1 MHASFFQHFQ
11 HHKAQMAFGV
21 MIVALLVGGK
31 LGLESVLEAPLPRRL
46 ALTPTRA
53 AFQSKFLAQYHMGF
67 NSVLADLLWIQ
78 FLQAHEHE
86 PLQSGKVSWEFV
98 QLDAVTTLDR
108 RFERAF
114 QFGAILLSVLRQDKL
129 GARLILERWVK
140 SRPDEWRPNYLYG
153 YHLYFELGEFEVA
166 SKYILRAA
174 GMEGAPYWLSSLGVR
189 LLGESGAYL
198 QALRVTMDLLAATRD
213 TRAIERLERRV
224 RSLNFELQ
232 KTSWEKSLR
241 LYRLQEKREPRDLSD
256 LAALNAIQARELSAL
271 VHSDR
276 SGEGASP
283 LLQERFEFH
292 YDTRTKEIEPTRTL
306 AELKLDRVGIY
317 RPKGMNND

>member
-1 MHASFFQHFQ
+1 ML
-11 HHKAQMAFGV
+11 
-21 MIVALLVGGK
+21 IGGK
-31 LGLESVLEAPLPRRL
+31 LYIESVAEAPLPRRL

-78 FLQAHEHE
+78 FLQGHEHT
-86 PLQSGKVSWEFV
+86 PLESGKVSWEFV

-140 SRPDEWRPNYLYG
+140 SRPNEWRPNYFYG

-174 GMEGAPYWLSSLGVR
+174 SMEGAPYWLSSLGVR

-198 QALRVTMDLLAATRD
+198 QALRVTLDLLASTRD
-213 TRAIERLERRV
+213 TRAVERLERRV

-232 KTSWEKSLR
+232 KSTWEKSLN
-241 LYRLQEKREPRDLSD
+241 LYRLQKNREPKVLADLEK
-256 LAALNAIQARELSAL
+256 LNAIQARELSGL
-271 VHSDR
+271 VASER
-276 SGEGASP
+276 MGETVNP
-283 LLQERFEFH
+283 LLRERFQFR
-292 YDTRTKEIEPTRTL
+292 YSPRLRSIESTQSL

-317 RPKGMNND
+317 RPKGMPND

>member
-1 MHASFFQHFQ
+1 MSFFPTIHFE
-11 HHKAQMAFGV
+11 KSRVLLGLGLV
-21 MIVALLVGGK
+21 VALIGGK
-31 LGLESVLEAPLPRRL
+31 LYLESHVEAPLPRRL

-78 FLQAHEHE
+78 FLQGHEHT
-86 PLQSGKVSWEFV
+86 PLESGKVSWEFV

-140 SRPDEWRPNYLYG
+140 SRPNEWRPNYFYG

-174 GMEGAPYWLSSLGVR
+174 AMEGAPYWLSSLGVR
-189 LLGESGAYL
+189 LIGESGAYL
-198 QALRVTMDLLAATRD
+198 QALRVTLDLLVATATAVRWSGSNAGHAA
-213 TRAIERLERRV
+213 
-224 RSLNFELQ
+224 
-232 KTSWEKSLR
+232 
-241 LYRLQEKREPRDLSD
+241 
-256 LAALNAIQARELSAL
+256 
-271 VHSDR
+271 
-276 SGEGASP
+276 
-283 LLQERFEFH
+283 
-292 YDTRTKEIEPTRTL
+292 
-306 AELKLDRVGIY
+306 
-317 RPKGMNND
+317 